1 MGRAGRRLIGLVLLI
16 VGALFGLYGL
26 FAILYGGDNGGG
38 GDTYVKFGRH
48 RIDAGLVGA
57 VSLLLALF
65 AIFMSMVYL
74 KPERR

>member
-1 MGRAGRRLIGLVLLI
+1 MGRAGRRLIGLVLFV

-26 FAILYGGDNGGG
+26 FAILYGGDSGGG
-38 GDTYVKFGRH
+38 GDTYVRFGGH

-65 AIFMSMVYL
+65 ALVTAIFYV
-74 KPERR
+74 KQERR